1 MMNDKR
7 ILMIE
12 DDKDFARLL
21 SMLLVANGYDVT
33 LAGDVHLAVT
43 EASHRKPDLILLDI
57 GLPVVN
63 GFAVIE
69 KLKSKPALNQVP
81 FIVMS
86 GRDRGITRGQ
96 ATKAGASAYFAKPAA
111 NTDLLLAIRK
121 ALGW

>member
-1 MMNDKR
+1 MNGKQ
-7 ILMIE
+7 ILLIE

-21 SMLLVANGYDVT
+21 SMQLGANGYDV
-33 LAGDVHLAVT
+33 AVVGDVHLAVS
-43 EASHRKPDLILLDI
+43 EASYRKPDLVLLDI

-69 KLKSKPALNQVP
+69 KLKSKPALSKVP

-86 GRDRGITRGQ
+86 GRDRGITQEQ
-96 ATKAGASAYFAKPAA
+96 AVKAGAAAYFCKPAA

>member
-1 MMNDKR
+1 MNGKQ
-7 ILMIE
+7 ILLIE

-21 SMLLVANGYDVT
+21 SMQLAANGYGVAV
-33 LAGDVHLAVT
+33 AGDVHLAVSET
-43 EASHRKPDLILLDI
+43 SFQKPDLILLDI

-69 KLKSKPALNQVP
+69 KLKSKPALQNVP

-86 GRDRGITRGQ
+86 GRDRGITEQQ
-96 ATKAGASAYFAKPAA
+96 AVTAGAAAYFCKPAA